1 MNPKSV
7 GAVRIATQGSKQLE
21 WANKNSSSM
30 IAMSTGFLEELF
42 KFKNTEKVQL
52 KKIFELTHEKQA
64 I

>member
-1 MNPKSV
+1 M
-7 GAVRIATQGSKQLE
+7 AMQGSKQLE

>member
-1 MNPKSV
+1 
-7 GAVRIATQGSKQLE
+7 
-21 WANKNSSSM
+21 M

-42 KFKNTEKVQL
+42 KFKNTEKFQL